1 MEKKFDGLR
10 YYVEHVWDSSI
21 TILLEDKG
29 VFTSGGPDEYIIDID
44 YKQVFEDEY
53 LYEKD
58 SIESVINA
66 FCDKVDDQMYNVLP
80 NWDEFKDYQEI
91 EGYKECMKAAREAC
105 IKPLTKLWN
114 QSQEA

>member
-10 YYVEHVWDSSI
+10 YYVERVWDFSI

-44 YKQVFEDEY
+44 YKQVFEDKY

-66 FCDKVDDQMYNVLP
+66 FCDKVDDRMYNALP

-91 EGYKECMKAAREAC
+91 E
-105 IKPLTKLWN
+105 
-114 QSQEA
+114 